1 MRFHRL
7 QNVQIALDFLKQR
20 QVRADKSSSS
30 RAGWV
35 CGVFLLSEALEGVNE
50 QRQPVLGCARLCVRM
65 AFRGLF
71 PVGCCASE
79 NHPRTQKPAVK
90 KGPDLSSEKGLAN
103 VTSAPQKPPL
113 GLPGRSWLWAWAAM
127 AQLPTFGEKWQLA
140 LP

>member
-50 QRQPVLGCARLCVRM
+50 QRQPVLGCACLCVRM

-71 PVGCCASE
+71 PMGVV
-79 NHPRTQKPAVK
+79 PLKTTPAHK
-90 KGPDLSSEKGLAN
+90 NLL
-103 VTSAPQKPPL
+103 
-113 GLPGRSWLWAWAAM
+113 
-127 AQLPTFGEKWQLA
+127 
-140 LP
+140 